1 MSVTASALEAKIREI
16 YPELEE
22 YHVSIA
28 VSFDEKADAW
38 VVTFSK
44 NGHNLDTYL
53 EQDDVQACIDGKKCV
68 HMGVQIGRF
77 IENYCLRDGV
87 CPVTIQK

>member
-1 MSVTASALEAKIREI
+1 MHVTASLLEAKIREI

-22 YHVSIA
+22 YDVAISIY
-28 VSFDEKADAW
+28 FDEKTDAW

-44 NGHNLDTYL
+44 NGHSLDTHL
-53 EQDDVQACIDGKKCV
+53 DKDDVQACVEGKKCV
-68 HMGVQIGRF
+68 YMGVQIGRF